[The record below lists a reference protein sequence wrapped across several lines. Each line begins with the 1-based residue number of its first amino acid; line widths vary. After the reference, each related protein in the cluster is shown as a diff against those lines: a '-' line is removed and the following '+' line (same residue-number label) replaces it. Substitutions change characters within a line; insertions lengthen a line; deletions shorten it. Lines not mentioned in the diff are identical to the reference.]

1 MIRLNTSEVKTHLAR
16 CLKALERGETI
27 LLCKRNKPIAE
38 IRPLPPSR
46 KEPRPIGL
54 CKGQFEIPA
63 SFFEALPDDVSPGP

>member
-1 MIRLNTSEVKTHLAR
+1 M
-16 CLKALERGETI
+16 
-27 LLCKRNKPIAE
+27 LCKRNKPIAE